1 MITIKGNCGLL
12 IASLIN
18 CTRHPHPRVGCTQ
31 PKQLLVAALCHGTG
45 ELPLYVTVASTY
57 FKNIFPKHKPFV
69 EGHKF
74 PLIMMI
80 YL

>member
-1 MITIKGNCGLL
+1 MITITGNCGLL

-18 CTRHPHPRVGCTQ
+18 CTRHPHRVGCTQ
-31 PKQLLVAALCHGTG
+31 PKQLLVVALCHGTG
-45 ELPLYVTVASTY
+45 EKVEGGKHI
-57 FKNIFPKHKPFV
+57 FKNVFPKHKPFV

-74 PLIMMI
+74 PLIMVI